1 MNEQEFAELSAGYA
15 LDALSP
21 EDRRAFQAA
30 LAEHPEWV
38 RLVDA
43 DVETAGALAESVP
56 DAAPPLTLRSTLLS
70 RVATMPQLPEMD
82 AAAAAVAEPVASAPP
97 LPPVPPVPPLPGDAS
112 AGDAPAGDALPGD
125 ASMNDAPFVEPAP
138 TTTTIQAISRRNW
151 TRGLL
156 TLAASLVILV
166 VLGFGAVTINQY
178 VNRPPEVAALAEIE
192 AAPDAQAATVELT
205 DGGTATAHWAES
217 VGKVVLV
224 SNGLPEISEDES
236 FELWFVRE
244 DGTPVA
250 AGVFEP
256 AEGPSTVILDGE
268 MQAGDTIAVTVEPQG
283 GSPNG
288 EPSGEPIVAIPT
300 A

>member
-43 DVETAGALAESVP
+43 DVETAVALAESVP
-56 DAAPPLTLRSTLLS
+56 DAAPPLTQRSTLLS

-82 AAAAAVAEPVASAPP
+82 AAAAAVAEPVASVPP
-97 LPPVPPVPPLPGDAS
+97 LPPVPPVPSLPADEPEGDAS
-112 AGDAPAGDALPGD
+112 TD
-125 ASMNDAPFVEPAP
+125 DAPFIEPAP

-178 VNRPPEVAALAEIE
+178 VNRPPEVVALAEIE

-256 AEGPSTVILDGE
+256 AEGPSTVVLDGE

-283 GSPNG
+283 GSPSG
-288 EPSGEPIVAIPT
+288 EPSSEPIVAIPT

>member
-82 AAAAAVAEPVASAPP
+82 AAAAAVAEPVASVAP
-97 LPPVPPVPPLPGDAS
+97 LPTVPPVPSLPGDEP
-112 AGDAPAGDALPGD
+112 AGDAPTD
-125 ASMNDAPFVEPAP
+125 DAPFVEPAP

-178 VNRPPEVAALAEIE
+178 VNRPPEVVALAEIE

-256 AEGPSTVILDGE
+256 AEGPSTVVLDGE

-283 GSPNG
+283 GSPSG
-288 EPSGEPIVAIPT
+288 EPSSEPIVAIPT

>member
-82 AAAAAVAEPVASAPP
+82 AAAAAVAEPVASVPP
-97 LPPVPPVPPLPGDAS
+97 LAAVPPVPPLPGDE
-112 AGDAPAGDALPGD
+112 PAGDTPTD
-125 ASMNDAPFVEPAP
+125 DAPFVEPAP

-178 VNRPPEVAALAEIE
+178 VNRPPEVVALAEIE

-256 AEGPSTVILDGE
+256 AEGPSTVVLDGQ

-283 GSPNG
+283 GSPSG
-288 EPSGEPIVAIPT
+288 EPSSEPIVTIPT

>member
-43 DVETAGALAESVP
+43 DVETAVALAESVP

-82 AAAAAVAEPVASAPP
+82 AAAAAVAEPVASVPP
-97 LPPVPPVPPLPGDAS
+97 LPPVPPVPSLPADEPEGDAS
-112 AGDAPAGDALPGD
+112 TD
-125 ASMNDAPFVEPAP
+125 DAPFIEPAP

-178 VNRPPEVAALAEIE
+178 VNRPPEVVALAEIE

-256 AEGPSTVILDGE
+256 AEGPSTVVLDGE

-283 GSPNG
+283 GSPSG
-288 EPSGEPIVAIPT
+288 EPSSEPIVAIPT

>member
-43 DVETAGALAESVP
+43 DVEAAVALAESVP

-82 AAAAAVAEPVASAPP
+82 AAAAAVAEPVASVPP
-97 LPPVPPVPPLPGDAS
+97 LPPVPPLPSLPADES
-112 AGDAPAGDALPGD
+112 AGE
-125 ASMNDAPFVEPAP
+125 ASTDDAPFIEPAP

-178 VNRPPEVAALAEIE
+178 VNRPPEVVALAEIE

-256 AEGPSTVILDGE
+256 AEGPSTVVLDGE

-283 GSPNG
+283 GSPSG
-288 EPSGEPIVAIPT
+288 EPSSEPIVAIPT

>member
-21 EDRRAFQAA
+21 EDRQAFQAA

-82 AAAAAVAEPVASAPP
+82 AAAAAVAEPVASVAP
-97 LPPVPPVPPLPGDAS
+97 LPTVPPVPSLPGDEP
-112 AGDAPAGDALPGD
+112 AGDAPTD
-125 ASMNDAPFVEPAP
+125 DAPFVEPAP

-178 VNRPPEVAALAEIE
+178 VNRPPEVVALAEIE

-256 AEGPSTVILDGE
+256 AEGPSTVVLDGE

-283 GSPNG
+283 GSPSG
-288 EPSGEPIVAIPT
+288 EPSSEPIVAIPT

>member
-21 EDRRAFQAA
+21 EDRRVFQAA
-30 LAEHPEWV
+30 LAENPEWV

-82 AAAAAVAEPVASAPP
+82 AAAAAVAEPVASVAP
-97 LPPVPPVPPLPGDAS
+97 LPTVPPVPSLPGDEP
-112 AGDAPAGDALPGD
+112 AGDAPTD
-125 ASMNDAPFVEPAP
+125 DAPFVEPAP

-178 VNRPPEVAALAEIE
+178 VNRPPEVVALAEIE

-256 AEGPSTVILDGE
+256 AEGPSTVVLDGE

-283 GSPNG
+283 GSPSG
-288 EPSGEPIVAIPT
+288 EPSSEPIVAIPT